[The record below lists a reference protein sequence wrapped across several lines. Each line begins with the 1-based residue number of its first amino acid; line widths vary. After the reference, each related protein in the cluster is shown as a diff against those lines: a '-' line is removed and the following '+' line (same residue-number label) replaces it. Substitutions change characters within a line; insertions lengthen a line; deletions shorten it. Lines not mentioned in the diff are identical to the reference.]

1 MGSKFKLQLQEIEE
15 KKRNE
20 GKSEIKT
27 TLCTPNRG
35 VHSTPHQCTP
45 NTDVLST
52 HPIQCAPSAPT
63 RAAPGNQSVYN
74 LSNVSPPF
82 QAEVK
87 S

>member
-27 TLCTPNRG
+27 TLCTHRG
-35 VHSTPHQCTP
+35 VHSTQHQCTP
-45 NTDVLST
+45 NTGVLST